1 MSDIKTSEELAAI
14 SVTKKRN
21 INFRQLGILIVL
33 AIMFAIFSIGS
44 KDFFTANNMISIL
57 QQAAI
62 KGTIAIGMTLVIIT
76 AGIDLSVGSIT
87 GLSAAVA
94 AMIMVKNGADSI
106 PTAIAAA
113 IAIGF
118 ICGLINGELI
128 SRFKLQPFLV
138 TMGTL
143 SLYRGIEYI
152 YTGAVTVRGLPPV
165 FSSTM
170 NAWNDSIPIPV
181 IVMLAVLA
189 IVYLVIKYTKWGR
202 YVYAI
207 GGNEEATRLSGV
219 NVNRT
224 RVATYT
230 LMGVI
235 CAIAGLLYL
244 GRIGSAD
251 ANTGTGYEMDA
262 IAAAAIGGASLA
274 GGKGNLIGT
283 ILGAIMLAAL
293 QNGLTLLKV
302 QSFYQTAATGL
313 IIIIAVI
320 IDRFTNR
327 D

>member
-1 MSDIKTSEELAAI
+1 MS
-14 SVTKKRN
+14 
-21 INFRQLGILIVL
+21 RQLKLGAIKNKVNIRQIGILLVL
-33 AIMFAIFSIGS
+33 VIMSIIFSMGS
-44 KDFFTANNMISIL
+44 DFFFTFSNFISIF

-62 KGTIAIGMTLVIIT
+62 SGTLAIGMTLVIIT
-76 AGIDLSVGSIT
+76 AGIDLSVGST
-87 GLSAAVA
+87 VGLAAAVA
-94 AMIMVKNGADSI
+94 ASVMVEHGADGI
-106 PTAIAAA
+106 APALIAAM
-113 IAIGF
+113 AIGL
-118 ICGLINGELI
+118 ICGLFNGILI
-128 SRFKLQPFLV
+128 SCLNLQPFLV

-152 YTGAVTVRGLPPV
+152 YTGAVTVRGLPAE
-165 FSSTM
+165 FTKTM
-170 NAWNDSIPIPV
+170 NALNNSIPVPV
-181 IVMLAVLA
+181 IVMFCVMV
-189 IVYLVIKYTKWGR
+189 IVYFIVKYTKYGR
-202 YVYAI
+202 YVFAI

-219 NVNRT
+219 NVKIVRI
-224 RVATYT
+224 ATYT
-230 LMGVI
+230 IMGLI
-235 CAIAGLLYL
+235 CAVCAVLYI

-274 GGKGNLIGT
+274 GGKGNLVGT
-283 ILGAIMLAAL
+283 ILGAVMLAML

>member
-1 MSDIKTSEELAAI
+1 MGNKMNVAKIKG
-14 SVTKKRN
+14 R
-21 INFRQLGILIVL
+21 INVRQLGILLVL
-33 AIMFAIFSIGS
+33 VIMSVVFSIGS
-44 KDFFTANNMISIL
+44 EFFLTFSNFISIF

-62 KGTIAIGMTLVIIT
+62 SGTLAIGMTLVIIT
-76 AGIDLSVGSIT
+76 AGIDLSVGST
-87 GLSAAVA
+87 VGLSAAVA
-94 AMIMVKNGADSI
+94 ASIMVKHGAGGII
-106 PTAIAAA
+106 PAIAMALL
-113 IAIGF
+113 IGL
-118 ICGLINGELI
+118 ICGLVNGILI
-128 SRFKLQPFLV
+128 SCLNLQPFLV

-152 YTGAVTVRGLPPV
+152 YTGAVTVRGLPAE
-165 FSSTM
+165 FTKTM
-170 NAWNDSIPIPV
+170 NAWNNSIPVPV
-181 IVMLAVLA
+181 IIMFCVMLV
-189 IVYLVIKYTKWGR
+189 VYLVVKYTKYGR
-202 YVYAI
+202 YVFAI

-219 NVNRT
+219 NVKLVRI
-224 RVATYT
+224 ATYT
-230 LMGVI
+230 IMGLI
-235 CAIAGLLYL
+235 CAICAILYI

-274 GGKGNLIGT
+274 GGKGNLVGT
-283 ILGAIMLAAL
+283 ILGAVMLAML

>member
-1 MSDIKTSEELAAI
+1 M
-14 SVTKKRN
+14 
-21 INFRQLGILIVL
+21 
-33 AIMFAIFSIGS
+33 
-44 KDFFTANNMISIL
+44 
-57 QQAAI
+57 
-62 KGTIAIGMTLVIIT
+62 
-76 AGIDLSVGSIT
+76 
-87 GLSAAVA
+87 
-94 AMIMVKNGADSI
+94 
-106 PTAIAAA
+106 
-113 IAIGF
+113 
-118 ICGLINGELI
+118 
-128 SRFKLQPFLV
+128 
-138 TMGTL
+138 
-143 SLYRGIEYI
+143 
-152 YTGAVTVRGLPPV
+152 